1 MARTGTPR
9 GFEYHRCRAC
19 VNPQTI
25 GSGRG
30 IIFLESKN
38 IRGIIVSASYKN
50 PIVLLAAVLAVS
62 ASSFAQDA
70 PKTQI
75 PAPPEPNAI
84 PLNTG
89 GVEGQTAEESW
100 YKQWGDPFVRNV
112 SRATLTPFLPPR
124 DKANGTAVIVA
135 PGGAFRILSMGNE
148 GWEVAQAL
156 NERGIAAF
164 VLKYRLRPTE
174 PEWSA
179 FDKGDALR
187 APPPA
192 SAAASATRSPIE
204 MPLEDATAAFK
215 LVRARAKEWN
225 VDPNKIGMIGFSAG
239 AGTTMAATLQSKEN
253 KPAFIAPIYGAQVA
267 VEVPPDAPPMF
278 VALAADDPLF
288 ANNEY
293 GLITAWK
300 KAGRPVEFH
309 LYQNGGHGFGLG
321 NPGKTSTGW
330 FPQFM
335 LWLEVNG
342 FVPRHE

>member
-1 MARTGTPR
+1 MKSPIAT
-9 GFEYHRCRAC
+9 RA
-19 VNPQTI
+19 
-25 GSGRG
+25 
-30 IIFLESKN
+30 
-38 IRGIIVSASYKN
+38 
-50 PIVLLAAVLAVS
+50 LLTAMLAVTTP
-62 ASSFAQDA
+62 ALAQEA

-75 PAPPEPNAI
+75 AAPAEPNAI

-89 GVEGQTAEESW
+89 GVEGQTAQESW
-100 YKQWGDPFVRNV
+100 YEQWGDPFVRNV
-112 SRATLTPFLPPR
+112 SRATLTPFLPDPA
-124 DKANGTAVIVA
+124 KANGAAVIVA

-156 NERGIAAF
+156 NERGVAAF
-164 VLKYRLRPTE
+164 VLKYRLLPTA
-174 PEWSA
+174 PEWA
-179 FDKGDALR
+179 EFDKGNPLT

-192 SAAASATRSPIE
+192 SAKAAPPRSPVA

-215 LVRARAKEWN
+215 LVRSRAKEWN
-225 VDPNKIGMIGFSAG
+225 IDPNRIGMMGFSAG

-253 KPAFIAPIYGAQVA
+253 KPAFIAPIYGSLRT

-278 VALAADDPLF
+278 IALAADDPLF
-288 ANNEY
+288 ANDEY

-335 LWLEVNG
+335 LWLEMNG
-342 FVPRHE
+342 MLRAGE